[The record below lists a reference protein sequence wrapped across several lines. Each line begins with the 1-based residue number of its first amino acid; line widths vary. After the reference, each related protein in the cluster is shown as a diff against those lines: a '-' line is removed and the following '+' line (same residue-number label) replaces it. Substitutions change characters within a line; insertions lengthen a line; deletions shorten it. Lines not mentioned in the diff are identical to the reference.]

1 MKDEERMNQQTF
13 EMINNQ
19 IKMQK
24 EMMDMMNFSNNIIIS
39 IN

>member
-1 MKDEERMNQQTF
+1 MKEEERLDQQTF
-13 EMINNQ
+13 GMINNQ

-24 EMMDMMNFSNNIIIS
+24 EMMDMMNFSDKIIIS